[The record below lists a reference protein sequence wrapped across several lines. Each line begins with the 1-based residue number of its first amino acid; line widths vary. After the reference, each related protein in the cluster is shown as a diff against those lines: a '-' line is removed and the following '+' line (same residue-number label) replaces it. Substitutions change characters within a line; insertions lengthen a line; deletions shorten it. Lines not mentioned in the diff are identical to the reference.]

1 MTTATLPTPAA
12 AAPPAPRP
20 SLVAAVEWMRAMGP
34 GESAL
39 FHGYSWDEYE
49 WFDRQR
55 DDLRP
60 GIRLAY
66 DRGVLEVMTV
76 SYAHDRASEKL
87 RDIALELAF
96 ALNVSFEPTG
106 RTTYRRRDLDRGLE
120 PDECFYFQN
129 APAIRGLAEID
140 LSVHPPPDLAI
151 EVDHTRSSLPKQPVY
166 AALGV
171 PELWRFDGTAVA
183 FLVLQPRGVYHPQ
196 ETSRAFPVL
205 TATEV
210 TRLLLA
216 HVADYNA
223 FTRTVRAWAA
233 ALVPP
238 QP

>member
-1 MTTATLPTPAA
+1 MTVATLPTPAS
-12 AAPPAPRP
+12 PPKPRP
-20 SLVAAVEWMRAMGP
+20 SLVAAVEWMRAIGP

-39 FHGYSWDEYE
+39 FHGLTWDEYD

-55 DDLRP
+55 DHLRP
-60 GIRLAY
+60 GVRLSY

-76 SYAHDRASEKL
+76 SYTHDRASEKL
-87 RDIALELAF
+87 RDIVLELAY

-106 RTTYRRRDLDRGLE
+106 RTTYRRQDLDRGLE

-151 EVDHTRSSLPKQPVY
+151 EVDHTRSSLAKQPVY

-171 PELWRFDGTAVA
+171 PELWRFDGTAVV
-183 FLVLQPRGVYHPQ
+183 FMVLQTGGVYQPQ
-196 ETSRAFPVL
+196 HTSRTFPVL
-205 TATEV
+205 AATEV

-216 HVADYNA
+216 PVADYNA
-223 FTRTVRAWAA
+223 FTRAVRAWAA
-233 ALVPP
+233 ALAP
-238 QP
+238 QQP